1 VTTFIV
7 ISGLLDPRSLVELEA
22 EAFVPEAPG

>member
-7 ISGLLDPRSLVELEA
+7 ISGLLDSRWLVELEA